1 MKRFKNLIVIIDRST
16 EHETRKGFTVLALV
30 GVWDSEVGHLKR
42 IIFRELNLKHAKKYG
57 SAKKAKMDM
66 LKAALKGERTNLTS
80 HLHFIRVYRISVTG
94 KIRDRDLPQRF
105 YDDFEELYPD
115 CKFILGDKDIISILK
130 RKYPDLKTIEE
141 KESKTTA
148 KQYKHLMLL
157 VDNIAYFARIAYLEN
172 DLEFLELL
180 RKGP

>member
-1 MKRFKNLIVIIDRST
+1 MKRFKNLIVVIDRST
-16 EHETRKGFTVLALV
+16 EHESKRGFTVLALA
-30 GVWDSEVGHLKR
+30 GVWDSDVGSLKR
-42 IIFRELNLKHAKKYG
+42 TVFRELNLKHAKKYG
-57 SAKKAKMDM
+57 GAKKAKMDM
-66 LKAALKGERTNLTS
+66 LKAALKGERTDLTN
-80 HLHFIRVYRISVTG
+80 HLYFVEIYRIRVTGRIRE
-94 KIRDRDLPQRF
+94 KDLPQRF
-105 YDDFEELYPD
+105 YEDFEKLYPD

-130 RKYPDLKTIEE
+130 RKYPDLRTIEE

-157 VDNIAYFARIAYLEN
+157 VDNIAYFARIAYLEG

>member
-16 EHETRKGFTVLALV
+16 EHESRRGFTVLALV
-30 GVWDSEVGHLKR
+30 GVWDSEVGPLKR
-42 IIFRELNLKHAKKYG
+42 IVFRDLNLKHAKKYG

-66 LKAALKGERTNLTS
+66 LKAALKGERTALAD
-80 HLHFIRVYRISVTG
+80 HIYFIGIYRIPITG
-94 KIRDRDLPQRF
+94 KLREKDLPQRF
-105 YDDFEELYPD
+105 YDDFEQLYPD
-115 CKFILGDKDIISILK
+115 CKFILGDKDVISILK
-130 RKYPDLKTIEE
+130 RRYPDLKTIEE

-148 KQYKHLMLL
+148 RQYKHLMLL

>member
-1 MKRFKNLIVIIDRST
+1 MNRFKNLIVIVDRST
-16 EHETRKGFTVLALV
+16 EHESRRGFTVLALV
-30 GVWDSEVGHLKR
+30 GVWDSEVGPLKR
-42 IIFRELNLKHAKKYG
+42 IVFKDLNLKHAKKYG

-66 LKAALKGERTNLTS
+66 LKAALKGERSDLAD
-80 HLHFIRVYRISVTG
+80 HIYFIGIYRIPVTG
-94 KIRDRDLPQRF
+94 RIRERDLPQRF
-105 YDDFEELYPD
+105 YEDFEKLYLD
-115 CKFILGDKDIISILK
+115 CKFIIGDKDVISILK
-130 RKYPDLKTIEE
+130 RKYPELRTIEE
-141 KESKTTA
+141 KESRTTA